1 MNLTIGAR
9 KTGKR
14 KLITKGEALNH
25 EIVSLIFSGALV
37 VRNYRNQS
45 NKEEKE

>member
-1 MNLTIGAR
+1 MTIGAR
-9 KTGKR
+9 KIGKR
-14 KLITKGEALNH
+14 KLITKGKALNH

-37 VRNYRNQS
+37 VGNRRNQS